1 MGILFPPSLLFLDFK
16 SKEEME
22 LMPQTAEEHIQRL
35 QDDEDSDSSSS
46 SNGSSHVRRHTT
58 DQASSV
64 SSCCVQNT
72 YAKLGCVYVFQVQF
86 SVITHVC
93 MLTEVELRGC
103 LTVKEWA

>member
-1 MGILFPPSLLFLDFK
+1 MGILFPPSLLFLEFK

-64 SSCCVQNT
+64 SSCWVQNA
-72 YAKLGCVYVFQVQF
+72 YAKLGCVCISGAVFGYN
-86 SVITHVC
+86 THAS
-93 MLTEVELRGC
+93 MLTEEELRGC
-103 LTVKEWA
+103 LTVKDWA